1 MTTAAEVG
9 GSADVILMD
18 DVSGTVV
25 AIAVTRGRQLSLD
38 RVLVFMADGVTL
50 WYDRDFVTASHH
62 PDVSWTVD
70 GRAQRVRVSV
80 HTAQD
85 LEPAEHLAGAAAEF
99 RVPVTVDLSL
109 GPISL
114 PVPRQRAFADGGLVG
129 SEVYRASGS
138 VAAGSVVASVRGQAW
153 VGATGFAAS
162 GTEDGT
168 RLIAAFQDGS
178 AMLATAPQEPGAV
191 GPGAF
196 QERTVTSPL
205 TVSVLNVEGPS
216 RRIPTRMICQLDGT
230 PSSTGGYTV
239 TGGYRSLDQHLA
251 FVRASADGQGWVRRA
266 FTPYDVSRSGVTGFG
281 LLEQVGRVS
290 SPNAPSVVGTGIPE
304 TF

>member
-1 MTTAAEVG
+1 MATAAEVG
-9 GSADVILMD
+9 GSADLVLMD

-25 AIAVTRGRQLSLD
+25 TIAVTRGRRTSLD

-85 LEPAEHLAGAAAEF
+85 LEPAEHLAGADEEF
-99 RVPVTVDLSL
+99 RVPVTLDLSL

-114 PVPRQRAFADGGLVG
+114 PVPRQRAFADGGLAG
-129 SEVYRASGS
+129 SQVYRATGS

-162 GTEDGT
+162 GNEGGT
-168 RLIAAFQDGS
+168 RLQAAFQDGS
-178 AMLATAPQEPGAV
+178 SMLATAPPTPGDV

-196 QERTVTSPL
+196 QEHTETTPL
-205 TVSVLNVEGPS
+205 TVSALHVEGPP

-230 PSSTGGYTV
+230 LQREGGYTV
-239 TGGYRSLDQHLA
+239 LGGYRSLDQHLA
-251 FVRASADGQGWVRRA
+251 FVRASSDGQGWVRRA
-266 FTPYDVSRSGVTGFG
+266 FTPYDVARSGVTGFG

-290 SPNAPSVVGTGIPE
+290 SPDAPPVVGTGIPE